1 MRNKR
6 LILALTGAVI
16 CGLLAVMLVT
26 RYLANVQQYTRDLN
40 NVVVAKSEI
49 PLGAKITLEQLQLTP
64 IPNGSAPEGVFR
76 KMEEAVGRVAVIP
89 IGVREPITNLKLAP
103 AGIGAG
109 LQAVIPEGYRAMTV
123 KVDDI
128 VGVSGFVMPG
138 SYVDV
143 VAVIV
148 PVNQTSASQ
157 GPISKIV
164 LQNIKV
170 LASGGS
176 IDSPENQRQPSS
188 VNAVTLMV
196 TPEQAEK
203 LVLAANESKLQLVMR
218 NYTDQEDSRTSG
230 ANKATL
236 LNGESVR
243 SEPAPPSEKVAEAKA
258 AAPVKPRVKRTGY
271 VTQHEERAKTVAA
284 AQPVSRKSIELI
296 EGAKRRD
303 VDIP

>member
-1 MRNKR
+1 MK
-6 LILALTGAVI
+6 L
-16 CGLLAVMLVT
+16 
-26 RYLANVQQYTRDLN
+26 
-40 NVVVAKSEI
+40 
-49 PLGAKITLEQLQLTP
+49 
-64 IPNGSAPEGVFR
+64 APEGV
-76 KMEEAVGRVAVIP
+76 
-89 IGVREPITNLKLAP
+89 
-103 AGIGAG
+103 GAG

-123 KVDDI
+123 RVDDV
-128 VGVSGFVMPG
+128 VGVSGFVGPG

>member
-6 LILALTGAVI
+6 LILALTGAVL

-26 RYLANVQQYTRDLN
+26 RYLANVQAYTRDLK

-49 PLGAKITLEQLQLTP
+49 PLGAKITIEQLALAP
-64 IPNGSAPEGVFR
+64 IPNGSTPEGVFR
-76 KMEEAVGRVAVIP
+76 KLEQAVGRVAVTP
-89 IGVREPITNLKLAP
+89 IGVREPITNMKLAP
-103 AGIGAG
+103 EGVGAG

-123 KVDDI
+123 KVDDV
-128 VGVSGFVMPG
+128 VGVSGFVGAG

-148 PVNQTSASQ
+148 PVNPTSASQ

-170 LASGGS
+170 LASGGK
-176 IDSPENQRQPSS
+176 IDSPDNQREPVR
-188 VNAVTLMV
+188 VNVVTLQV
-196 TPEQAEK
+196 TPQQAEK
-203 LVLAANESKLQLVMR
+203 LVLAANEGKLQLVMR
-218 NYTDQEDSRTSG
+218 NFSDQEDTQTTG

-236 LNGESVR
+236 LNGESIKP
-243 SEPAPPSEKVAEAKA
+243 EPSPPSEKAAESKPS
-258 AAPVKPRVKRTGY
+258 APTKPRVKRPNY
-271 VTQHEERAKTVAA
+271 IAQSEAKPVTAH
-284 AQPVSRKSIELI
+284 PVPRNSIELI